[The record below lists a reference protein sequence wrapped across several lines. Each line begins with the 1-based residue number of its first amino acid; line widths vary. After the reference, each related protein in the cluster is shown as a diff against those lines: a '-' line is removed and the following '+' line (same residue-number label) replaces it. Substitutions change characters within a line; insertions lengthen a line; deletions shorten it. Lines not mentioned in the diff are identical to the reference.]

1 MNLNKNIF
9 REYDIRGIYPSE
21 LNETVAYYVGLAYG
35 TRLKEKGKD
44 TTVLGYDNRVSSM
57 SLANYMA
64 NGLLDAGVNVKNIGL
79 VTTPMCYFAAN
90 YLYVNAS
97 MMITASH
104 NPKEYN
110 GFKFSYNG
118 IHNAYGKD
126 VTELYEMILTGKA
139 KKADKRGTIENI
151 NIEDEYIKM
160 ILDDIRLGDKK
171 IKVIY
176 DCGNGT
182 TSIIA
187 DKIFNKLNIEKKGI
201 YNISDGNFPN
211 HQPDPAVSENLNDLR
226 QEVVN
231 YQADIGIAFDGD
243 GDRVGFVDEKGRII
257 PIEEYM
263 IIMWRDI
270 CDRVSNRKCLFD
282 VKCSKALED
291 ELLKLGVEPI
301 CYRTGGTYTRA
312 KIAELNIPLGG
323 ELSGHICFRDRFKGY
338 DDGIYNGIRLI
349 ELLSNTDKNLSS
361 LSEGIN
367 KYYNT
372 PEIKIEVTDNN
383 KFKIIEKIE
392 EYAKSMNY
400 QMLTI
405 DGVKVKFPDCSSAL
419 VRASNTTPCITLRF
433 EAKTQERLQEIYN
446 EFITKLNEIIK
457 ELA

>member
-160 ILDDIRLGDKK
+160 ILDDIRLGDRK

-187 DKIFNKLNIEKKGI
+187 DKIFNKLNIEKKE
-201 YNISDGNFPN
+201 Y
-211 HQPDPAVSENLNDLR
+211 
-226 QEVVN
+226 
-231 YQADIGIAFDGD
+231 
-243 GDRVGFVDEKGRII
+243 II
-257 PIEEYM
+257 
-263 IIMWRDI
+263 
-270 CDRVSNRKCLFD
+270 
-282 VKCSKALED
+282 
-291 ELLKLGVEPI
+291 
-301 CYRTGGTYTRA
+301 
-312 KIAELNIPLGG
+312 
-323 ELSGHICFRDRFKGY
+323 
-338 DDGIYNGIRLI
+338 
-349 ELLSNTDKNLSS
+349 
-361 LSEGIN
+361 
-367 KYYNT
+367 
-372 PEIKIEVTDNN
+372 
-383 KFKIIEKIE
+383 
-392 EYAKSMNY
+392 Y
-400 QMLTI
+400 QMAI
-405 DGVKVKFPDCSSAL
+405 FQ
-419 VRASNTTPCITLRF
+419 ITNQIQPF
-433 EAKTQERLQEIYN
+433 QKI
-446 EFITKLNEIIK
+446 
-457 ELA
+457 

>member
-160 ILDDIRLGDKK
+160 ILDDIRLGDRK

-187 DKIFNKLNIEKKGI
+187 KDIFNK
-201 YNISDGNFPN
+201 
-211 HQPDPAVSENLNDLR
+211 
-226 QEVVN
+226 
-231 YQADIGIAFDGD
+231 
-243 GDRVGFVDEKGRII
+243 
-257 PIEEYM
+257 
-263 IIMWRDI
+263 
-270 CDRVSNRKCLFD
+270 
-282 VKCSKALED
+282 
-291 ELLKLGVEPI
+291 
-301 CYRTGGTYTRA
+301 
-312 KIAELNIPLGG
+312 
-323 ELSGHICFRDRFKGY
+323 
-338 DDGIYNGIRLI
+338 
-349 ELLSNTDKNLSS
+349 
-361 LSEGIN
+361 
-367 KYYNT
+367 
-372 PEIKIEVTDNN
+372 IKIEFHSKNIL
-383 KFKIIEKIE
+383 F
-392 EYAKSMNY
+392 
-400 QMLTI
+400 
-405 DGVKVKFPDCSSAL
+405 F
-419 VRASNTTPCITLRF
+419 
-433 EAKTQERLQEIYN
+433 
-446 EFITKLNEIIK
+446 
-457 ELA
+457 